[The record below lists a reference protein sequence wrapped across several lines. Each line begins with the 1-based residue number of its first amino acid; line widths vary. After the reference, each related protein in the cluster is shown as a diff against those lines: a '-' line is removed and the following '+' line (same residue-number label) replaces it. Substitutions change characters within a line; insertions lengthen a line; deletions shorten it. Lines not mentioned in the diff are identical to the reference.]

1 MEARGRKA
9 LKATVSK
16 KDIDS
21 SSPSLLSVSLISYVR
36 AGRTFQ
42 NYLADLQFHE
52 WRDLGPESPGILQAR
67 TLEWAAIS
75 VHVRESRPFPTP
87 DTVQEGFSRLT
98 YPDPPAHH
106 TDSAGLFLPIPQR
119 RKLRLRQ
126 MKRREV

>member
-52 WRDLGPESPGILQAR
+52 WRDLGPESQIYCLSPKWVKGELGLEASHPVSSNRLGQCWPGTR
-67 TLEWAAIS
+67 CFET
-75 VHVRESRPFPTP
+75 
-87 DTVQEGFSRLT
+87 
-98 YPDPPAHH
+98 
-106 TDSAGLFLPIPQR
+106 
-119 RKLRLRQ
+119 
-126 MKRREV
+126 